1 MTQAELNAIRLH
13 FQQTGSLTKQQAT
26 DLLDETGKLINALN
40 FACGVISDL
49 LAEVKRLRCCGN
61 CEYFETVCGEG
72 KCFVECEEPAWR
84 FDKKLRYTDGSGKCE
99 KWGGGRQWLK

>member
-26 DLLDETGKLINALN
+26 DLLAETGKLINALN

-49 LAEVKRLRCCGN
+49 LAEVRRLN
-61 CEYFETVCGEG
+61 
-72 KCFVECEEPAWR
+72 EENAEQ
-84 FDKKLRYTDGSGKCE
+84 KKVVDATFLYMKNINSPLCIG
-99 KWGGGRQWLK
+99 